1 MGVIEGVRMAG
12 TRFGDVEHAESSV
25 AAARRVFAQSF
36 CAAAHAGHRNKGYE
50 TGEAQLGPRVR
61 GGEKKD
67 GVAPQLERPLLLLVM
82 PRQSMAPPRQSLA
95 GIGAGA
101 NNVRQ
106 SLAPGRGPRPSMA
119 PRTMSMIGDGR

>member
-1 MGVIEGVRMAG
+1 LYK
-12 TRFGDVEHAESSV
+12 TS
-25 AAARRVFAQSF
+25 
-36 CAAAHAGHRNKGYE
+36 
-50 TGEAQLGPRVR
+50 TGQQLGPWVR
-61 GGEKKD
+61 EGEKKD
-67 GVAPQLERPLLLLVM
+67 GVAPQLELTRPLLLLLM

-119 PRTMSMIGDGR
+119 PKDPRMSMIGDGR

>member
-1 MGVIEGVRMAG
+1 M
-12 TRFGDVEHAESSV
+12 S
-25 AAARRVFAQSF
+25 QSF
-36 CAAAHAGHRNKGYE
+36 CAAAHAGHRNRKGYK
-50 TGEAQLGPRVR
+50 TGEAQLGAWVR
-61 GGEKKD
+61 EGEKKD
-67 GVAPQLERPLLLLVM
+67 GVAPQLELTRPLLLVM

-119 PRTMSMIGDGR
+119 PKDPRMSMIGDGR

>member
-1 MGVIEGVRMAG
+1 
-12 TRFGDVEHAESSV
+12 
-25 AAARRVFAQSF
+25 
-36 CAAAHAGHRNKGYE
+36 
-50 TGEAQLGPRVR
+50 
-61 GGEKKD
+61 
-67 GVAPQLERPLLLLVM
+67 M

-119 PRTMSMIGDGR
+119 PKDPRMSMIGDGR